1 MGHFVALYWDRLQLL
16 KDIWGCHT
24 VSQTN
29 FFSFSTSYSPTQSV
43 VTRFL
48 SLDTCQMFND
58 DDKLFWDNQEMV
70 NEKFFL
76 LSSQRSRGNS
86 QIFLIEDFYFE
97 AIISKIQKIW
107 WKFVKIKICSK
118 IKIKNFEET
127 KILLKAENS
136 QESFKNI
143 SHKRKN
149 FTQKQKFLPK
159 TEFYQKN

>member
-1 MGHFVALYWDRLQLL
+1 
-16 KDIWGCHT
+16 
-24 VSQTN
+24 
-29 FFSFSTSYSPTQSV
+29 
-43 VTRFL
+43 
-48 SLDTCQMFND
+48 MFND